1 MFQIPTEEIVQK
13 IKSASG
19 LSEAEIKEQIKK
31 KLKSLDGLVSEEGA
45 AYIVANELGVKL
57 FHDPSSG
64 PLKIKELVAGMRS
77 VEVVGKITR
86 VFDVRS
92 FQREGKTNEVGSL
105 VIEDESGKARVVIWD
120 ERVNWLKEGK
130 LAEGKV
136 IRVRN
141 GYVKANNLGGKE
153 VHLSNRS
160 QLIIDEETVIKT
172 SGAEVVSTK
181 IKDIQPDQ
189 NVKILG
195 TVVKVFPPNFYQV
208 CPQCKKKVTE
218 ADEGTICT
226 AHGIVEPEFAM
237 VFSLVLDDGT
247 ENIRCTAF
255 QNRAES
261 MVGMSP
267 AEAKELNETTVLE
280 NINAKLLGKN
290 VEVEGG
296 IRENKAFDR
305 IELIINNI
313 NLNPNARVIAQ
324 RLMKNG

>member
-1 MFQIPTEEIVQK
+1 MLQIPTEEIVQK

-64 PLKIKELVAGMRS
+64 PLKLKELVAGMRS

-86 VFDVRS
+86 IFEVRS
-92 FQREGKTNEVGSL
+92 FHREGKTSEVGSL
-105 VIEDESGKARVVIWD
+105 VIEDETGRCRVVIWD
-120 ERVNWLKEGK
+120 ERVNWMKEGK

-141 GYVKANNLGGKE
+141 GYVKANNIGGKE

-160 QLIIDEETVIKT
+160 QLIIDKETEIKT
-172 SGAEVVSTK
+172 SGAEAASAK

-195 TVVKVFPPNFYQV
+195 TVVKIFSPNFYQV

-226 AHGIVEPEFAM
+226 VHGVVEPTFAM
-237 VFSLVLDDGT
+237 VFSLVIDDGT
-247 ENIRCTAF
+247 ENMRCTAF

-261 MVGMSP
+261 MVGMGA
-267 AEAKELNETTVLE
+267 AEAKELGEDAVLE
-280 NINAKLLGKN
+280 KVEAKLLGKN
-290 VEVEGG
+290 LEIEGN

-305 IELIINNI
+305 IELMINNV

-324 RLMKNG
+324 RLMKGG

>member
-1 MFQIPTEEIVQK
+1 MLQLPISEVINK
-13 IKSASG
+13 IQSASG

-45 AYIVANELGVKL
+45 ACIVANELGVKL
-57 FHDPSSG
+57 FHDPYSG

-77 VEVVGKITR
+77 VEVVGKIAR

-92 FQREGKTNEVGSL
+92 FQREGKTSEVGSL
-105 VIEDESGKARVVIWD
+105 VIEDESGKCRAVIWD
-120 ERVNWLKEGK
+120 ERVNWIKEGK
-130 LAEGKV
+130 LVEGKV
-136 IRVRN
+136 IRIRN

-172 SGAEVVSTK
+172 SGAEVVSAK

-226 AHGIVEPEFAM
+226 VHGVVEPEFAM
-237 VFSLVLDDGT
+237 VFSLILDDGT
-247 ENIRCTAF
+247 SNIRCTSF
-255 QNRAES
+255 QSRAES
-261 MVGMSP
+261 LAGMKAS
-267 AEAKELNETTVLE
+267 EAKEIGEEKTIEKTE
-280 NINAKLLGKN
+280 SRLLGKN
-290 VEVEGG
+290 IEIEGS
-296 IRENKAFDR
+296 IRENKAFER
-305 IELIINNI
+305 VEMMINNI
-313 NLNPNARVIAQ
+313 NLNLNARVIAQ
-324 RLMKNG
+324 RLMKTA